1 MGILVEKHRG
11 GYFFTGIAKLSIVGM
26 LVSLSAAF
34 TNTIWAVYI
43 DSFLHSEV
51 YTGFFSTFLTLVAF
65 VSYFIFIPFVEK
77 FDKAKIFSYSLLS
90 FVVFYL
96 IFTFSSNLV
105 LLFVISVIMTAVL
118 SLRVTSYGLLVKDI
132 SERKNLAKNEGLVYT
147 FLNISF
153 VVGPLIAG
161 FIAAR
166 FGNPWVFAISAL
178 FILTSFVFFKS
189 TGIKDEEGKK
199 RTDKNMIKNFF
210 EFFKKSDRTIA
221 YLLRGG
227 VNMWWILIY
236 LFIPLWM
243 IRHGLSTSDIGI
255 FLFAVAIPLIA
266 LEFFFS
272 RKAARIGFR
281 KIFQF
286 GYLFV
291 AVIALLCFFL
301 SDIYLILA
309 FLVLASIGLA
319 MLEPT
324 TEAYFFDIL
333 GGKERYRFYGPF
345 NTSID
350 FGNFVAKIL
359 GSTLLIFL
367 PFNALFAMYA
377 ALMFLLFLVAFKT
390 KKVIESRRR

>member
-1 MGILVEKHRG
+1 MGVLVEKNEG

-34 TNTIWAVYI
+34 INTIWAVYI
-43 DSFLHSEV
+43 DSFLNSEV
-51 YTGFFSTFLTLVAF
+51 YTGFFSTFLTIVAF
-65 VSYFIFIPFVEK
+65 VSFFLFVPLVERS
-77 FDKAKIFSYSLLS
+77 DKAKIFSYSLLS
-90 FVVFYL
+90 FILFYL
-96 IFTFSSNLV
+96 IFSFSSNLI
-105 LLFVISVIMTAVL
+105 LLFITAIVMTAAL

-132 SERKNLAKNEGLVYT
+132 SEKKNLAKNEGLVYT

-153 VVGPLIAG
+153 VVGPLVAG
-161 FIAAR
+161 FIAAK
-166 FGNPWVFAISAL
+166 FGSPWVFAISAL
-178 FILTSFVFFKS
+178 FILTAFVFFKS
-189 TGIKDEEGKK
+189 TGIKDEDGKK
-199 RTDKNMIKNFF
+199 RTDRNIIKNFR
-210 EFFKKSDRTIA
+210 EFFKKKDRTVA

-236 LFIPLWM
+236 LFVPLWM
-243 IRHGLSTSDIGI
+243 IRQGLSTSDIGI
-255 FLFAVAIPLIA
+255 FLFAVAVPLIA

-272 RKAARIGFR
+272 KKAAKIGFR

-286 GYLFV
+286 GYLLV
-291 AVIALLCFFL
+291 AAIALVCFFL
-301 SDIYLILA
+301 SNVYLILA
-309 FLVLASIGLA
+309 LLVLASIGLA

-367 PFNALFAMYA
+367 PFNALFIMYA
-377 ALMFLLFLVAFKT
+377 VLMFLLFLVAFKT
-390 KKVIESRRR
+390 KKIIESRRR